1 MEAICK
7 WCSEAKSISD
17 FVKGQANY
25 TQCKTCA
32 AAKQRVKVNC
42 IVCDKLVSYGNLSK
56 HMFSHNGNNPL
67 QEIINCECGK
77 TIRKYSLPKH
87 LLSKKHFENIILVS

>member
-7 WCSEAKSISD
+7 WCSEPKSKSD
-17 FVKGQANY
+17 FVRGQANY
-25 TQCKTCA
+25 TQCKACA

-42 IVCDKLVSYGNLSK
+42 IVCDKSVSYGNLSK

-67 QEIINCECGK
+67 HEVISCECGK
-77 TIRKYSLPKH
+77 TICKYSLPKH
-87 LLSKKHFENIILVS
+87 FDKKHCDNILVL